1 MKEEEVKQEK
11 YVYVSNKHNRL
22 KIKWDTGFQDFTLNV
37 SVDDL
42 LEMHIEEMEMKWR
55 ILHTWL

>member
-1 MKEEEVKQEK
+1 MTEEEVKQEK

-22 KIKWDTGFQDFTLNV
+22 KIKWDTGFQYFTFNV

-42 LEMHIEEMEMKWR
+42 LEMHIEEMEMK
-55 ILHTWL
+55 